1 MKKIKTILPFIL
13 IISCFALWGFA
24 NDITHPMVKSFSKI
38 FRMTVT
44 QGSLIQVA
52 FYAGYFA
59 MAIPAALFIKRYS
72 YKAGILF
79 GLAMYAIG
87 ALMFIPAARI
97 GIFEPFLV
105 AYFIMTCGLSF
116 LETSANPL
124 VLTMGSPENSTRFL
138 NLAQSF
144 NPIGSLCG
152 MFVAMHYVQARLN
165 PMPSA
170 ERFALDDASF
180 NMLKSADL
188 DILVRPYAF
197 IGLLLIIIFTL
208 IYFTKLPNHPNS
220 TKNSKLASMSAVR
233 RLFEN
238 ISYREGIIAQFFYIG
253 AQITC
258 WTFIIQLGT
267 SVFMSEGLP
276 EYKAE
281 ILSQRLNIV
290 AMVIFCVS
298 RFISTWLMKYFKS
311 SKMLVAY
318 GIAAIVLISVVI
330 LVKGRIGLY
339 CLVAT
344 SAFMSL
350 MFPTIYGL
358 ALKDVGEDTELGS
371 AGLIMAILGG
381 SVLPPFQAMI
391 IDAGY
396 IGLSFIVPL
405 ICFIVVSI
413 FGIRQLRISNN

>member
-1 MKKIKTILPFIL
+1 MKKNKTILPFIL

-97 GIFEPFLV
+97 GVFEPFLV

-124 VLTMGSPENSTRFL
+124 VLTMGCPENSTRFL

-188 DILVRPYAF
+188 DILVRPYVF

-267 SVFMSEGLP
+267 SVFMSEGFP

-318 GIAAIVLISVVI
+318 GIAAIALISVVI

>member
-267 SVFMSEGLP
+267 SVFMSEGIP